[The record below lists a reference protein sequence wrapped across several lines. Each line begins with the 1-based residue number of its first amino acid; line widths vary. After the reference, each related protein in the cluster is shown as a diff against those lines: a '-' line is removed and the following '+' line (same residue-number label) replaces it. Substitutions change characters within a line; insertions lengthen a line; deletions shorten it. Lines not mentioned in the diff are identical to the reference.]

1 MTDAEHNCVCGHNHL
16 WLDNTRCEECCEEEC
31 ECEKYVEAQPA
42 GTEPV

>member
-1 MTDAEHNCVCGHNHL
+1 MPKPNCVCGHDHI
-16 WLDNTRCEECCEEEC
+16 WHDGRRCEECCEEEC